1 MSLSTMKNS
10 CVVMKPVRVRVPF
23 SRLSY
28 GSINKKASFS
38 MSTCR
43 ANDSTGV
50 SLIWDR
56 LSEHMR
62 ALFRVILTSSSSN
75 VS

>member
-1 MSLSTMKNS
+1 MSLSAMKNS

-28 GSINKKASFS
+28 GSINKNASFS

-43 ANDSTGV
+43 TRATGV
-50 SLIWDR
+50 SLIWHR
-56 LSEHMR
+56 CEHMR
-62 ALFRVILTSSSSN
+62 GLFRVTLTSSSSN